1 MQGWGWTV
9 GYPPEQVRVPFDSQT
24 CDQRPWPLPT
34 ALDLLST
41 PCLPRGTEALPEDW
55 ALGGPSIT
63 RVSDLPAFPGRADA
77 LCPSLIIIS

>member
-55 ALGGPSIT
+55 ALG
-63 RVSDLPAFPGRADA
+63 PASPGCLTCLRF
-77 LCPSLIIIS
+77 LEGQVHSVPP